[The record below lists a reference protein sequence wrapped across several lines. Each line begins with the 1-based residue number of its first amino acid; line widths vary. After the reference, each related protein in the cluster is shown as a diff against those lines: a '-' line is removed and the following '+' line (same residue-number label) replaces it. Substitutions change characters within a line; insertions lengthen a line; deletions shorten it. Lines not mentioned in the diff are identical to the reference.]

1 MKNRIG
7 SLLFAIVT
15 LVCVTASC
23 SDGYVDYDTYGT
35 ISGTVIDMETREP
48 IRSASVNIL
57 PGSTNTYTSYDGT
70 YEFIELEGGVR
81 YTVQANKDGYLS
93 DRKETTVI
101 AGRNVNV
108 DLFLKKDE

>member
-1 MKNRIG
+1 MKKRIG
-7 SLLFAIVT
+7 FLLLAVATFVFVT
-15 LVCVTASC
+15 TSC

-70 YEFIELEGGVR
+70 YEFIELEGGSR

-93 DRKETTVI
+93 DRKETTVV

-108 DLFLKKDE
+108 DLFLKKEE